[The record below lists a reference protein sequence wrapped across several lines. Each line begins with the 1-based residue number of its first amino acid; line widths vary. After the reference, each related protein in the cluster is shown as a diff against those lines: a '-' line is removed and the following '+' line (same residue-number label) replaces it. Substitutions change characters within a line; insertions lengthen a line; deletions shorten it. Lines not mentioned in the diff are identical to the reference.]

1 MRTAEWTLIDGDV
14 FEEIEDLAKKADSLM
29 MTCRIKTNEIRK
41 DLILSVSETEKDSLL
56 VENIQKELMQ
66 VRNAFCAMPYLRDIK
81 DPFEL
86 SVQIGE
92 TRLRF
97 EFHLYD
103 NPSEFVTVKGVVPK
117 EKPFCESWHITG
129 DSATF
134 GSNFRSGIDHGLETA
149 KFISEHWYEIRE
161 EIIAETKGKINND
174 IKALQDVIAVKDAYL
189 EAAKESEEDKE
200 L

>member
-1 MRTAEWTLIDGDV
+1 MRAADWTLIDGDV
-14 FEEIEDLAKKADSLM
+14 FEEIEELAKKADSLM
-29 MTCRIKTNEIRK
+29 MTCRMKTNEIRK
-41 DLILSVSETEKDSLL
+41 DFSVSETEKDKLL
-56 VENIQKELMQ
+56 IEDVQKNLME
-66 VRNAFCAMPYLRDIK
+66 VRNAFCEVPYLRDIK

-86 SVQIGE
+86 PVQIGE
-92 TRLRF
+92 TKLRF

-134 GSNFRSGIDHGLETA
+134 DSNFRSGIDHGLETA
-149 KFISEHWYEIRE
+149 KFISEHWYTIRE
-161 EIIAETKGKINND
+161 EIISEAKGKINND
-174 IKALQDVIAVKDAYL
+174 IKALRDTIAVKDAYL
-189 EAAKESEEDKE
+189 EAAKEGEEEKE

>member
-1 MRTAEWTLIDGDV
+1 MRAAEWTLIDGDV
-14 FEEIEDLAKKADSLM
+14 VEEIEDLAKKADSLM
-29 MTCRIKTNEIRK
+29 MTCRMKTNEIRK
-41 DLILSVSETEKDSLL
+41 DFSVSETEKDNLL
-56 VENIQKELMQ
+56 VEDVQKKLME
-66 VRNAFCAMPYLRDIK
+66 VRNAFCNVPYLRDIK

-86 SVQIGE
+86 QVQIDE
-92 TRLRF
+92 TRLSF
-97 EFHLYD
+97 EFHLYS
-103 NPSEFVTVKGVVPK
+103 NPSEFVKVKGTVPK

-149 KFISEHWYEIRE
+149 KFISEHWYTIRE
-161 EIIAETKGKINND
+161 EIIAEAKGKINND

-189 EAAKESEEDKE
+189 ETAKESEEDKE